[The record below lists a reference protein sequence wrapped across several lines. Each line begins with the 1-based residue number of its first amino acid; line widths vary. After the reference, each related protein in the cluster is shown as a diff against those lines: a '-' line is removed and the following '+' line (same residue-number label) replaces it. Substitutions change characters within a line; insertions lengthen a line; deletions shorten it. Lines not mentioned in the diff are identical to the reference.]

1 MAVLGYM
8 QCIRVSKSLFLISL
22 ILAWVVLFRHLLVK
36 EQQQY
41 LTIYECNISVR
52 RNFAL

>member
-1 MAVLGYM
+1 MSVLRYM
-8 QCIRVSKSLFLISL
+8 QCIRVSKSLFLNSL
-22 ILAWVVLFRHLLVK
+22 ILACIVLFRHLLVK

-41 LTIYECNISVR
+41 LTIYEWNISVR